1 MFRRSR
7 HKILLLLQTGIIAS
21 AVIAISVQPAAW
33 LPVLIAAAGASA
45 TAWYCGRL
53 VRRRLQATLGHLR
66 RVAEDVSRGRMVELP
81 ATKPGD
87 DAYKLTNAMHQL
99 TTRLGEAIRE
109 EQRLQ
114 DELRRRERLA
124 FLGELAASVAHEVNN
139 PLDGV
144 QNCARILRRSLDDP
158 ARREHMLGLID
169 GGLERIELI
178 VRRLLT
184 LAREHV
190 VRPTPASLATIL
202 SSAIEVMQT
211 KLDSGRVRCAL
222 ERAVGDDI
230 TAADQP
236 LLEGVFVNL
245 LQNAIDSMPQ
255 GGQITMRIVRRSGGD
270 SARDELAVEI
280 ADTGAGIS
288 ADVLPHIFEPFFTTK
303 TGGKGTGLGLALA
316 ARIVDAHGGAIDV
329 ASRPAGGTV
338 FTVRLPVL
346 PSESGAM
353 MSVDRSSVAAVTAR
367 PAPRLT
373 AANQRPDAPPSAYE
387 AR

>member
-21 AVIAISVQPAAW
+21 AAIALSIQPSAW
-33 LPVLIAAAGASA
+33 LAILVATAGASA
-45 TAWYCGRL
+45 TGWYCGRL
-53 VRRRLQATLGHLR
+53 VRRRLHATLGHLR

-81 ATKPGD
+81 ATRPGD

-109 EQRLQ
+109 EHRLQ

-158 ARREHMLGLID
+158 ARRENMLDLID

-190 VRPTPASLATIL
+190 VRPLPVSLAELLQGAVQI
-202 SSAIEVMQT
+202 MQR
-211 KLDSGRVRCAL
+211 KLDDGQVRCTL
-222 ERAVGDDI
+222 HCNTDDDV
-230 TAADQP
+230 ASADRP

-245 LQNAIDSMPQ
+245 VQNAIDSMPT
-255 GGQITMRIVRRSGGD
+255 GGEITISIARRNGRENG
-270 SARDELAVEI
+270 ETLAVEI
-280 ADTGAGIS
+280 ADSGAGIPP
-288 ADVLPHIFEPFFTTK
+288 DVLPHIFEPFFTTK

-329 ASRPAGGTV
+329 APGPAGGTV

-346 PSESGAM
+346 PSRTGDGYVPISATKGS
-353 MSVDRSSVAAVTAR
+353 MSKKSTS
-367 PAPRLT
+367 
-373 AANQRPDAPPSAYE
+373 QS
-387 AR
+387 